1 MFLFSSIIA
10 SLVLHFIL
18 YDKNMLTKHK
28 NMVLDGPGG
37 FYRPNDPTNSVKYWM
52 KEWSLTSGFNPTR
65 LISQFYSKTT
75 CKNTQNILNL
85 STVKLVGGYKD
96 QPADMYELS
105 IMIVHNWEQ
114 LCCTVQHGTV
124 LILFLAFSR
133 QTSLIRCCPLDRR
146 GKNTQKAQLNIQV
159 TNSRSSWKLLLRT
172 IGSFLALVEGSWES
186 SCNESQHLLYKFYS
200 IFCHV
205 HHT

>member
-96 QPADMYELS
+96 QPADMYELP
-105 IMIVHNWEQ
+105 IMTVHNWEQ
-114 LCCTVQHGTV
+114 LCCTVQFWSCSFTDQMLSIG
-124 LILFLAFSR
+124 
-133 QTSLIRCCPLDRR
+133 QK
-146 GKNTQKAQLNIQV
+146 GKEYT
-159 TNSRSSWKLLLRT
+159 RSST
-172 IGSFLALVEGSWES
+172 E
-186 SCNESQHLLYKFYS
+186 
-200 IFCHV
+200 
-205 HHT
+205 HTGDK